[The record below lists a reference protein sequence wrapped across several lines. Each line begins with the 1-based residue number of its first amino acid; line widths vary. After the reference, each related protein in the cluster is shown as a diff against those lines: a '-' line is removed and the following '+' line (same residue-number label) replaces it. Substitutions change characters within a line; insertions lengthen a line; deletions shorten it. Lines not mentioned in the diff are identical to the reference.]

1 MVVVLLNNVYL
12 CIFLFSI
19 CVREDD
25 RNYEW
30 EVQLQWQ
37 LFRSTMASINWVTS
51 SRPLATKNPEKDIS
65 IHFSVE
71 HYIKLIH
78 LYINISYRYIPDLAF
93 WHNFF
98 TLAGHLVAK
107 GTVRFIQII
116 RMRLTVAK
124 GTVRYGNS
132 FANDPDQPEGLHC
145 CKEDGRSPNFFCT

>member
-1 MVVVLLNNVYL
+1 MAVVLLNNVYL

-19 CVREDD
+19 YVREDD

-78 LYINISYRYIPDLAF
+78 LNITVSY
-93 WHNFF
+93 
-98 TLAGHLVAK
+98 
-107 GTVRFIQII
+107 
-116 RMRLTVAK
+116 
-124 GTVRYGNS
+124 
-132 FANDPDQPEGLHC
+132 
-145 CKEDGRSPNFFCT
+145 